1 MALKYARF
9 ICLLKA
15 EFSENTTL
23 EISLLGTNN
32 YKKDNN
38 IEMRLVERNQDNNS
52 YHVNWK

>member
-23 EISLLGTNN
+23 EISLLGSNN

-52 YHVNWK
+52 YHVN